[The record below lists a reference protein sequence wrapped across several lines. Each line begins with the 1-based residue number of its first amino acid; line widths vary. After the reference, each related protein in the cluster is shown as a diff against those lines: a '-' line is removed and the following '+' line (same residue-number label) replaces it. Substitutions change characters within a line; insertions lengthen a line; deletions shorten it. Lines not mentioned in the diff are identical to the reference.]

1 MTSTTKGMNKPQINP
16 KSDCRKIIK
25 ILRLEAYIKTSAEMC
40 AFNYAIQCSSLGK
53 QIFPVVGS
61 LHPKS
66 KLHVYILTCKL
77 MMSGAI
83 GFSLCR

>member
-40 AFNYAIQCSSLGK
+40 AFNYAIQCSSLGM
-53 QIFPVVGS
+53 QTFPVMLV
-61 LHPKS
+61 LFTQKV

-77 MMSGAI
+77 MMSGDI
-83 GFSLCR
+83 V